1 MDHLKELNDTLGHAM
16 GDIAIADT
24 AKVLQTVFRKTDLIG
39 RFGGDEFYV
48 LLPNIPLSRLQV
60 CLQELLRNMQRTYSV
75 QNTSVNVSAS
85 IGAVYTENP
94 SRQDFDK
101 LVHMADEALYEAKA
115 AGRNRVVIREQK
127 KIENI

>member
-1 MDHLKELNDTLGHAM
+1 M

-115 AGRNRVVIREQK
+115 AGRNCVVIREQK
-127 KIENI
+127 KIEKI